1 MRSTVEFTASAA
13 MAPTWGVVG
22 SVYAILAEG
31 EQTGGQY
38 TLVEAFVPPDGGPPP
53 HTHTREDEAF
63 YLLEGEMTVTIAGRP
78 LVLTPGGFAFGPRN
92 VEHTFRNTGRGVARM
107 LVWITPA
114 GLEHF
119 FRAVGAPLR
128 PGTREAAAPT
138 ADQVEKLL
146 ATAPRYGLVIRPP
159 G

>member
-63 YLLEGEMTVTIAGRP
+63 YLL
-78 LVLTPGGFAFGPRN
+78 
-92 VEHTFRNTGRGVARM
+92 
-107 LVWITPA
+107 
-114 GLEHF
+114 
-119 FRAVGAPLR
+119 
-128 PGTREAAAPT
+128 
-138 ADQVEKLL
+138 
-146 ATAPRYGLVIRPP
+146 
-159 G
+159 